1 MSSIKKIK
9 NITNLK
15 RKIVCLT
22 AYSKPLAKILDK
34 YCDIILMGDSV
45 ATAFYGMKNTREI
58 KLDTM
63 INHAISVKKSIK
75 KSLLVFDM
83 PFNTYRNIKEAKKNV
98 KKVLLKTN
106 CDAIKLESNGKNF
119 KILRTLT
126 NSGIKVMGHIGYTP
140 QYKKYFSP
148 QGLKHKEEIKL
159 IKEAKSI
166 EDAGA
171 FAIVLECINGD
182 LAKKITKNLQIP
194 TIGIGSSKYC
204 DGQILVLDDL
214 IGLSGFY
221 PKFVKKYISLE
232 KILNKVIKKFKN
244 DVIRNNF
251 PKISNTY
258 KTK

>member
-1 MSSIKKIK
+1 MSSLKKIK

-34 YCDIILMGDSV
+34 HCDIILMGDSV

-63 INHAISVKKSIK
+63 INHAISVRKSIK

-106 CDAIKLESNGKNF
+106 CDAIKLESNGNNF
-119 KILRTLT
+119 KILKTLS

-148 QGLKHKEEIKL
+148 QGLKHDEEIKL
-159 IKEAKSI
+159 IKEAKNI

-171 FAIVLECINGD
+171 FAIVLECVNAD
-182 LAKKITKNLQIP
+182 VAKKITKNLHIP

-232 KILNKVIKKFKN
+232 KILNKAIKKFRN
-244 DVIRNNF
+244 DVIKNNF
-251 PKISNTY
+251 PKVSNTY
-258 KTK
+258 

>member
-9 NITNLK
+9 NITNLN

-34 YCDIILMGDSV
+34 HCDIILMGDSV

-106 CDAIKLESNGKNF
+106 CDAIKLESNGNNF
-119 KILRTLT
+119 KILKTLT

-159 IKEAKSI
+159 IKEAKNI

-171 FAIVLECINGD
+171 FAIVLECVSAD

-194 TIGIGSSKYC
+194 TIGIGSSKFC

-232 KILNKVIKKFKN
+232 KILNKAIKKFRN

-251 PKISNTY
+251 PKNSNTY

>member
-1 MSSIKKIK
+1 
-9 NITNLK
+9 
-15 RKIVCLT
+15 
-22 AYSKPLAKILDK
+22 
-34 YCDIILMGDSV
+34 MGDSV

-63 INHAISVKKSIK
+63 INHAISVRKSVK

-83 PFNTYRNIKEAKKNV
+83 PINTYRNIKEAKKNV

-119 KILRTLT
+119 KLLKTLS

-140 QYKKYFSP
+140 QYKKNFSP
-148 QGLKHKEEIKL
+148 QGLKHREEIKL
-159 IKEAKSI
+159 MNEAKNI

-171 FAIVLECINGD
+171 FAIVLECVNAG

-204 DGQILVLDDL
+204 NGQILVLDLSL
-214 IGLSGFY
+214 IH
-221 PKFVKKYISLE
+221 I
-232 KILNKVIKKFKN
+232 
-244 DVIRNNF
+244 
-251 PKISNTY
+251 
-258 KTK
+258 

>member
-9 NITNLK
+9 SITNLK

-63 INHAISVKKSIK
+63 INHAISVRKSIK
-75 KSLLVFDM
+75 KSLFVFDM

-98 KKVLLKTN
+98 KKVLHKTN
-106 CDAIKLESNGKNF
+106 CDAVKLESNGKNF
-119 KILRTLT
+119 KILKTLT
-126 NSGIKVMGHIGYTP
+126 DSGIKVMGHIGYTP

-148 QGLKHKEEIKL
+148 QGIKHKEEIKL
-159 IKEAKSI
+159 IKEAKNI

-171 FAIVLECINGD
+171 FAIVLECVNAE
-182 LAKKITKNLQIP
+182 LAKKITKILRIP

-204 DGQILVLDDL
+204 DGQILVVDDL

-232 KILNKVIKKFKN
+232 KILNKVIKKFRN

-258 KTK
+258 

>member
-9 NITNLK
+9 NIRNLK

-34 YCDIILMGDSV
+34 HCDIVLMGDSV
-45 ATAFYGMKNTREI
+45 ATAFYGMNNTRQI

-63 INHAISVKKSIK
+63 INHGISVRKSIK

-83 PFNTYRNIKEAKKNV
+83 PYNTYRNIKEAKKNV
-98 KKVLLKTN
+98 KKVLRKTN
-106 CDAIKLESNGKNF
+106 CDAVKLESNGKNF
-119 KILRTLT
+119 KIIKILVK
-126 NSGIKVMGHIGYTP
+126 SGVKVMGHIGYTP

-148 QGLKHKEEIKL
+148 QGLKNKEEVKL
-159 IKEAKSI
+159 INEAKNI
-166 EDAGA
+166 EEAGA
-171 FAIVLECINGD
+171 FAIVLECINAS
-182 LAKKITKNLQIP
+182 LAKKITKNLEIP

-232 KILNKVIKKFKN
+232 KILNKVIKKFRN
-244 DVIRNNF
+244 DVIRNSF

-258 KTK
+258 